1 MKIIQKTSHHLMPS
15 VFSQSPTNALSST
28 LSGKEARSTWSNW
41 YELLARV
48 FKAYLHLYLSIN
60 PYLFR
65 SNRTK
70 MLVISYLLKI
80 PVLKP
85 ILIDKYLVFVLVLV
99 VRLGI
104 SLCFAVVSSIGLNK
118 DLILIILFGAFSST
132 RQLGF

>member
-1 MKIIQKTSHHLMPS
+1 
-15 VFSQSPTNALSST
+15 
-28 LSGKEARSTWSNW
+28 
-41 YELLARV
+41 
-48 FKAYLHLYLSIN
+48 
-60 PYLFR
+60 
-65 SNRTK
+65 

-85 ILIDKYLVFVLVLV
+85 ILINKYLVFVLVLV